1 MTVDIV
7 VVSHRVSGTMQDA
20 GIAVVGWDTPREV
33 RRLHRRVEAQVL
45 CRVVNAPG
53 AVEPHASKV
62 ERHVNLVTGIG
73 VVAIDPNLVVGRVD
87 ALHPNLVDEHIG
99 LDFIIVAA
107 VNHHLAL
114 RVEITHRA
122 LCLRQG
128 EIAHRVCLCCECEEQ
143 YNC

>member
-1 MTVDIV
+1 MTMDIV

-45 CRVVNAPG
+45 CRVVNASG
-53 AVEPHASKV
+53 AVEPHTAQV

-107 VNHHLAL
+107 VYHQFVLPVEVVHCPFSLA
-114 RVEITHRA
+114 A
-122 LCLRQG
+122 G
-128 EIAHRVCLCCECEEQ
+128 EVVDR
-143 YNC
+143 